1 MNLYSTI
8 YSNFIVFIFSYRIA
22 DKDLKYILLVVRSAY
37 KFVELL
43 DRFHSLL
50 LCITKNL
57 VGL

>member
-1 MNLYSTI
+1 MR
-8 YSNFIVFIFSYRIA
+8 IVLLA